1 MLFPA
6 RNSFQQTVQCV
17 WFLQGVGGKQLSNVK
32 NWGDVP
38 SRPPKI
44 PTALGSSDRKR
55 ALCPC
60 WNSLDRSSRF
70 QIQVHIVSRQKQM
83 CNSSDW
89 HIQWSHIG
97 VNFFLKKC
105 FYSQYFPRR
114 LRNVTTI
121 LLLPLIGINNFKGIL
136 YRDFENRQRNLLG
149 KD

>member
-1 MLFPA
+1 MLFSKIIST
-6 RNSFQQTVQCV
+6 NSAACV
-17 WFLQGVGGKQLSNVK
+17 VSLRGRREVVIKCKKLGGRAL
-32 NWGDVP
+32 
-38 SRPPKI
+38 
-44 PTALGSSDRKR
+44 PTPQNSDGPGSSDRKR

-105 FYSQYFPRR
+105 FYSQSFPRR

-121 LLLPLIGINNFKGIL
+121 LLLPLTGINNFKGIL
-136 YRDFENRQRNLLG
+136 YRDFETRQRNLLG